1 MKFRNTERNHFTILS
16 NKHCKSMV
24 FVIITIATL
33 LFSCDSE
40 ENKAKYQKELLTS
53 TMTSLYQ
60 GDING
65 FLSHADY
72 SVFDIENDSTRRN
85 IISILLQKHINK
97 MQSIGK
103 GVSHI
108 EATDAKF
115 ESDSTIYVF
124 YNIHFN
130 NGTKRSLSQKMTCTN
145 GEWKLRM
152 KD

>member
-65 FLSHADY
+65 FLIHADY

>member
-60 GDING
+60 GDINE
-65 FLSHADY
+65 FLNHADY
-72 SVFDIENDSTRRN
+72 SDFNVHTDSIRRN
-85 IISILLQKHINK
+85 TIKILLQEHINK
-97 MQSIGK
+97 MQSK
-103 GVSHI
+103 GRGVKHI

-115 ESDSTIYVF
+115 ESDSTIYIF
-124 YNIHFN
+124 YDIHFN
-130 NGTKRSLSQKMTCTN
+130 NGTKKSLSQKMTCSN

>member
-1 MKFRNTERNHFTILS
+1 
-16 NKHCKSMV
+16 MV

-65 FLSHADY
+65 FLIHADY